1 MVSRVVQAE
10 ARLWAK
16 SKSKLGEPRKCSPGL
31 WQDEQELLLE
41 FGPWLRIQS
50 SYT

>member
-16 SKSKLGEPRKCSPGL
+16 SESKLGEPRKCSRG
-31 WQDEQELLLE
+31 Q
-41 FGPWLRIQS
+41 GAVAR
-50 SYT
+50 